1 MGEQLK
7 QFIESGKL
15 VNGIPVGENKKL
27 FNGIECFV
35 AQLVSHF
42 KEKSGGIYL
51 HSPTTDY
58 KHKSKY
64 AKLYGAEYYYEIKL
78 AGIGI
83 RLTCWDTYKN
93 DVCFT
98 WVNLECDK

>member
-1 MGEQLK
+1 MININTDDEAEHLGLHTHFMKFKDDKKWIAEQWK
-7 QFIESGKL
+7 
-15 VNGIPVGENKKL
+15 NK
-27 FNGIECFV
+27 IDTDTCWV
-35 AQLVSHF
+35 PWDWA
-42 KEKSGGIYL
+42 
-51 HSPTTDY
+51 TTDY